1 MSLEFPFLIAALVTT
16 QSDKSHLRQVKRSAV
31 VTFPASGCSPLII
44 PGDVYPAFLEP
55 PMFLDRK
62 EIH

>member
-16 QSDKSHLRQVKRSAV
+16 QTDKSHLRQVKRSAV

-44 PGDVYPAFLEP
+44 PGDV
-55 PMFLDRK
+55 
-62 EIH
+62 

>member
-16 QSDKSHLRQVKRSAV
+16 QTDKSHLRQVKRSTV

-44 PGDVYPAFLEP
+44 PREV
-55 PMFLDRK
+55 
-62 EIH
+62 